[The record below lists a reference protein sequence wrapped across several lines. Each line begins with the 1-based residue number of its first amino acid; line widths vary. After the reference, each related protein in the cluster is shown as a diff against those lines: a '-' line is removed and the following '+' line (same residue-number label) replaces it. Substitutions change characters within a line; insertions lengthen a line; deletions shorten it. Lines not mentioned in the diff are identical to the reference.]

1 MERGRGR
8 ERENGRERELVRREG
23 EREGRAPR
31 TLRSRGENDVLQE
44 ANTHLLR
51 GTEAARR

>member
-1 MERGRGR
+1 MVLERSWREG

-44 ANTHLLR
+44 ANTHPF
-51 GTEAARR
+51 